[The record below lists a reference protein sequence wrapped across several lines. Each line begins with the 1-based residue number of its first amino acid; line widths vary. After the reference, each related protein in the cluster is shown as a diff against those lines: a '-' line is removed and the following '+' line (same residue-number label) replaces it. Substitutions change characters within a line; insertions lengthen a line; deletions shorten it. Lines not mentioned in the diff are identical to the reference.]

1 MSLQKRLDAIRKGF
15 EAKAPA
21 EAVEAIHRATGEL
34 RGSGLEE
41 SALKEGDPAPQTV
54 LERLN
59 DRPLVVTFYRG
70 RW

>member
-15 EAKAPA
+15 EAQAPA
-21 EAVEAIHRATGEL
+21 EAIDAIHRATGDL
-34 RGSGLEE
+34 RGSGQEE
-41 SALKEGDPAPQTV
+41 RALKEGDGVPQAV
-54 LERLN
+54 LERLS